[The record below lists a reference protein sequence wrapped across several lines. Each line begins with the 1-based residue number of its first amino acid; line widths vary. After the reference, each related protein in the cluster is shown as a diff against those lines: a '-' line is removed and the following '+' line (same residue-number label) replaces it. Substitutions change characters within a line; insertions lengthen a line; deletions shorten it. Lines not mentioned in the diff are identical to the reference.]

1 MRRASKA
8 SKPYVPSLSGKLAI
22 KAYFGAVLSG
32 DIVACEKIKK
42 VARIVLD
49 ELEHGSKDGRFS
61 YDERYASKH
70 INFIERFCRLPS
82 GRLGAPFRLELFQ
95 RAILAVIFGFVD
107 SEGVR
112 QYQEVLWI
120 MGRKNGKALSLDTP
134 IPTPDGWRTMRD
146 VRVGD
151 FVFDVDGKQTR
162 VVYKSPV
169 FTGHECFK
177 VTFDDGE
184 TIVADAEHIW
194 RVHDRHGRIKDRTT
208 AELAG
213 FSLNRVRCDGKG
225 REYPYRVPIG
235 SPVEYGHKDLP
246 IDPYTFGVWLGDGRS
261 DGCKV
266 TCSDDDLPEMME
278 HVEDAGHTCR
288 RYHNENRCG
297 GFTIDV
303 NRNGWHK
310 NPFID
315 ALHDLGVYGNKHI
328 PRIYLE
334 SSVEQRR
341 ELLRGLMDTDG
352 YCSKSGECQ
361 FVQKQNGIVDG
372 FDELLSSLAIRH
384 TVKHVRKTCNGNSFD
399 CVSVQ
404 FYVDKAHSC
413 FKLARKHGRL
423 KDSLCKRSYFKSIVS
438 VDSVD
443 SVETQ
448 CIAVE
453 SGTHLYRAGRTMTVT
468 HNTAIASGIELDMT
482 ANDGEGAPE
491 VYNVATAR
499 DQAAK
504 GFDNCQRMVKT
515 SPQLAKHI
523 RKRVNDL
530 YCDLNMGIIRAL
542 SANTNHLDGF
552 DISCAI
558 IDELAAMKN
567 RDLYDLVI
575 QGISAR
581 RQPLVLQITTNGF
594 VRGGIFD
601 AQYEYASKWLDGK
614 AEGEKADRF
623 IAFIYELDEREE
635 WQDED
640 CWIKANPGLGTIKS
654 IDKLRANVSKAKDDP
669 TFLPT
674 LLVKDFNLVE
684 NQSTAWL
691 NWSEIHNDATF
702 DIDELGIK
710 YWICGV
716 DASDTTDLTAACLL
730 GMRPGDSNIYALHMA
745 WIPERSLQMAEQE
758 GRRGGKDGVP
768 YDMWIARGLMK
779 TDPNPII
786 DKRVVLDWLEDLR
799 REHGIYAIACGYD
812 PWHMRDAPTV
822 DAYTGYFGR
831 DNFIKVIQGA
841 QTLSMPMKEI
851 KALYKENRIVDN
863 SNPIAEWCRSNV
875 MVRTD
880 ANGNIA
886 PDKKNSDPRNR
897 IDAWAAEIDAFVTLR
912 EQMDNYRALIG
923 G

>member
-107 SEGVR
+107 ENGVR

-120 MGRKNGKALSLDTP
+120 MGRKNGK
-134 IPTPDGWRTMRD
+134 
-146 VRVGD
+146 
-151 FVFDVDGKQTR
+151 
-162 VVYKSPV
+162 
-169 FTGHECFK
+169 
-177 VTFDDGE
+177 
-184 TIVADAEHIW
+184 
-194 RVHDRHGRIKDRTT
+194 
-208 AELAG
+208 
-213 FSLNRVRCDGKG
+213 
-225 REYPYRVPIG
+225 
-235 SPVEYGHKDLP
+235 
-246 IDPYTFGVWLGDGRS
+246 
-261 DGCKV
+261 
-266 TCSDDDLPEMME
+266 
-278 HVEDAGHTCR
+278 
-288 RYHNENRCG
+288 
-297 GFTIDV
+297 
-303 NRNGWHK
+303 
-310 NPFID
+310 
-315 ALHDLGVYGNKHI
+315 
-328 PRIYLE
+328 
-334 SSVEQRR
+334 
-341 ELLRGLMDTDG
+341 
-352 YCSKSGECQ
+352 
-361 FVQKQNGIVDG
+361 
-372 FDELLSSLAIRH
+372 
-384 TVKHVRKTCNGNSFD
+384 
-399 CVSVQ
+399 
-404 FYVDKAHSC
+404 
-413 FKLARKHGRL
+413 
-423 KDSLCKRSYFKSIVS
+423 
-438 VDSVD
+438 
-443 SVETQ
+443 
-448 CIAVE
+448 
-453 SGTHLYRAGRTMTVT
+453 
-468 HNTAIASGIELDMT
+468 TAIASGIELDMT

-530 YCDLNMGIIRAL
+530 YCDLNMGSIRAL
-542 SANTNHLDGF
+542 SANTNHLDGL

-691 NWSEIHNDATF
+691 SWSELHNDATF

-730 GMRPGDSNIYALHMA
+730 GMRPGDPNIYALHMA
-745 WIPERSLQMAEQE
+745 WIPERALLTAEQE

-768 YDMWIARGLMK
+768 YDMWIARGLMR

>member
-107 SEGVR
+107 ESGAR

-120 MGRKNGKALSLDTP
+120 MGRKNGK
-134 IPTPDGWRTMRD
+134 
-146 VRVGD
+146 
-151 FVFDVDGKQTR
+151 
-162 VVYKSPV
+162 
-169 FTGHECFK
+169 
-177 VTFDDGE
+177 
-184 TIVADAEHIW
+184 
-194 RVHDRHGRIKDRTT
+194 
-208 AELAG
+208 
-213 FSLNRVRCDGKG
+213 
-225 REYPYRVPIG
+225 
-235 SPVEYGHKDLP
+235 
-246 IDPYTFGVWLGDGRS
+246 
-261 DGCKV
+261 
-266 TCSDDDLPEMME
+266 
-278 HVEDAGHTCR
+278 
-288 RYHNENRCG
+288 
-297 GFTIDV
+297 
-303 NRNGWHK
+303 
-310 NPFID
+310 
-315 ALHDLGVYGNKHI
+315 
-328 PRIYLE
+328 
-334 SSVEQRR
+334 
-341 ELLRGLMDTDG
+341 
-352 YCSKSGECQ
+352 
-361 FVQKQNGIVDG
+361 
-372 FDELLSSLAIRH
+372 
-384 TVKHVRKTCNGNSFD
+384 
-399 CVSVQ
+399 
-404 FYVDKAHSC
+404 
-413 FKLARKHGRL
+413 
-423 KDSLCKRSYFKSIVS
+423 
-438 VDSVD
+438 
-443 SVETQ
+443 
-448 CIAVE
+448 
-453 SGTHLYRAGRTMTVT
+453 
-468 HNTAIASGIELDMT
+468 TAIASGIELDMT

-745 WIPERSLQMAEQE
+745 WIPERALQVAEQE

-768 YDMWIARGLMK
+768 YDMWIARGLMR

>member
-107 SEGVR
+107 ESGAR

-120 MGRKNGKALSLDTP
+120 MGRKNGK
-134 IPTPDGWRTMRD
+134 
-146 VRVGD
+146 
-151 FVFDVDGKQTR
+151 
-162 VVYKSPV
+162 
-169 FTGHECFK
+169 
-177 VTFDDGE
+177 
-184 TIVADAEHIW
+184 
-194 RVHDRHGRIKDRTT
+194 
-208 AELAG
+208 
-213 FSLNRVRCDGKG
+213 
-225 REYPYRVPIG
+225 
-235 SPVEYGHKDLP
+235 
-246 IDPYTFGVWLGDGRS
+246 
-261 DGCKV
+261 
-266 TCSDDDLPEMME
+266 
-278 HVEDAGHTCR
+278 
-288 RYHNENRCG
+288 
-297 GFTIDV
+297 
-303 NRNGWHK
+303 
-310 NPFID
+310 
-315 ALHDLGVYGNKHI
+315 
-328 PRIYLE
+328 
-334 SSVEQRR
+334 
-341 ELLRGLMDTDG
+341 
-352 YCSKSGECQ
+352 
-361 FVQKQNGIVDG
+361 
-372 FDELLSSLAIRH
+372 
-384 TVKHVRKTCNGNSFD
+384 
-399 CVSVQ
+399 
-404 FYVDKAHSC
+404 
-413 FKLARKHGRL
+413 
-423 KDSLCKRSYFKSIVS
+423 
-438 VDSVD
+438 
-443 SVETQ
+443 
-448 CIAVE
+448 
-453 SGTHLYRAGRTMTVT
+453 
-468 HNTAIASGIELDMT
+468 TAIASGIELDMT

-702 DIDELGIK
+702 DIAELGIK

-730 GMRPGDSNIYALHMA
+730 GMRPGDPNIYALHMA

-768 YDMWIARGLMK
+768 YDMWIARGLMR

>member
-1 MRRASKA
+1 MQARLTSCRATSMRRASKA

-22 KAYFGAVLSG
+22 KTYFGAVLSG

-95 RAILAVIFGFVD
+95 RAILAVIYGFVD
-107 SEGVR
+107 EQGIR

-120 MGRKNGKALSLDTP
+120 IGRKNGKTSL
-134 IPTPDGWRTMRD
+134 
-146 VRVGD
+146 
-151 FVFDVDGKQTR
+151 
-162 VVYKSPV
+162 
-169 FTGHECFK
+169 
-177 VTFDDGE
+177 
-184 TIVADAEHIW
+184 
-194 RVHDRHGRIKDRTT
+194 
-208 AELAG
+208 
-213 FSLNRVRCDGKG
+213 
-225 REYPYRVPIG
+225 
-235 SPVEYGHKDLP
+235 
-246 IDPYTFGVWLGDGRS
+246 
-261 DGCKV
+261 
-266 TCSDDDLPEMME
+266 
-278 HVEDAGHTCR
+278 
-288 RYHNENRCG
+288 
-297 GFTIDV
+297 
-303 NRNGWHK
+303 
-310 NPFID
+310 
-315 ALHDLGVYGNKHI
+315 
-328 PRIYLE
+328 
-334 SSVEQRR
+334 
-341 ELLRGLMDTDG
+341 
-352 YCSKSGECQ
+352 
-361 FVQKQNGIVDG
+361 
-372 FDELLSSLAIRH
+372 
-384 TVKHVRKTCNGNSFD
+384 
-399 CVSVQ
+399 
-404 FYVDKAHSC
+404 
-413 FKLARKHGRL
+413 
-423 KDSLCKRSYFKSIVS
+423 
-438 VDSVD
+438 
-443 SVETQ
+443 
-448 CIAVE
+448 
-453 SGTHLYRAGRTMTVT
+453 
-468 HNTAIASGIELDMT
+468 ASGIELDMT

-499 DQAAK
+499 EQATK

-530 YCDLNMGIIRAL
+530 YCDLNMGSIRAL
-542 SANTNHLDGF
+542 SANTNHLDGL

-558 IDELAAMKN
+558 IDELAAIKN

-575 QGISAR
+575 QGTSAR

-745 WIPERSLQMAEQE
+745 WIPERALLTAEQE

-768 YDMWIARGLMK
+768 YDMWIARGLMR

-831 DNFIKVIQGA
+831 DNFIKVVQGA
-841 QTLSMPMKEI
+841 QTLSIPMKEI